1 MWTTHEDWR
10 GAHPNASVLFR
21 RLQLSGF
28 HFFPDW
34 MHCKHLGVDQYCYAA
49 IICYLAD
56 EILEGESKAAKY
68 NWLMACLRT
77 KYKDTF

>member
-56 EILEGESKAAKY
+56 EILEGYRKGAKY

-77 KYKDTF
+77 KHTDTF